1 MQDLLLVMLSLWS
14 PETRR
19 SSNSDGFPCFSFIFL
34 HSLISPWKPQKEETD
49 ITFLGDDD
57 DDGLGNGP
65 HQKIF
70 FATVPPD
77 LFQFMVPAPSLRKQL
92 LPSCAFKVQ
101 IFTIFGSLSLQWSSI
116 KYARV
121 LFILCTTKYNNN
133 QSQQGEKRERRKAT
147 TNNLKKK
154 IVA

>member
-77 LFQFMVPAPSLRKQL
+77 LFQFMVPAPSLKESSCCL
-92 LPSCAFKVQ
+92 LVPSKSKYLQFLALFLCSGVVSNMLEFFLFYALLS
-101 IFTIFGSLSLQWSSI
+101 TI
-116 KYARV
+116 
-121 LFILCTTKYNNN
+121 TTKV
-133 QSQQGEKRERRKAT
+133 SKGKKG
-147 TNNLKKK
+147 KKK
-154 IVA
+154 GNNK